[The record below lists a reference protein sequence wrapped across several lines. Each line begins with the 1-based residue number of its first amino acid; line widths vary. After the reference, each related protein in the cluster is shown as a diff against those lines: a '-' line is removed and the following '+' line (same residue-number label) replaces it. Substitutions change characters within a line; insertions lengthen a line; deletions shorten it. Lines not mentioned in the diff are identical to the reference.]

1 MAGVST
7 NINIPQSAFIDPLT
21 GRPAREWQVWL
32 QYPRM
37 VGAQFN
43 NPLQTGSGGTGNYV
57 TPTDGQVLIGNGTG
71 YEVNTLTSGTGID
84 IANGS
89 GEITIGLATPA
100 PGQPSSITVGAS
112 PFTYTNTLKYNS
124 DVLISGGGISK
135 LLFTRNGTTFY
146 NTGSYYGMFTLSP
159 NDSLK
164 VYYVSAPT
172 MTLIPR

>member
-1 MAGVST
+1 MAGVNT
-7 NINIPQSAFIDPLT
+7 NINIPQSPFIDPLT

-32 QYPRM
+32 QYPRV
-37 VGAQFN
+37 VGAQFS
-43 NPLQTGSGGTGNYV
+43 NPLQPGSGGTGTYV
-57 TPTDGQVLIGNGTG
+57 TPTDGQVLIGNGANYTA
-71 YEVNTLTSGTGID
+71 NTLTPGNGID
-84 IANGS
+84 ITNAA
-89 GEITIGLATPA
+89 GEVTIALAARTPA
-100 PGQPSSITVGAS
+100 QPSSITVGAS
-112 PFTYTNTLKYNS
+112 PFTYTNTTGYDA
-124 DVLISGGGISK
+124 DVMISGGGISK